1 MALVGTLSFNFQV
14 ILPLLASQTWHGTA
28 TTYALLTTA
37 MGVGS
42 VLGALAA
49 GARNRV
55 SPQLLVVSAA
65 AFGAVELAAA
75 IAPVLPLQV
84 AALVPLGAVSVTFA
98 AGINS
103 TLQLGADPLLRG
115 RVMALYSVVF
125 IGSTPIGAPLV
136 GWLSEAAGPRA
147 GLVLGGSA
155 ALIAAVGAR
164 IAYSRTQTAA
174 GEGAPSS
181 SAVSR
186 RIALSFA
193 RRSHAPA
200 SGARRRAEAGSS
212 SITSSNCTRVAP
224 SPSRSSE

>member
-1 MALVGTLSFNFQV
+1 M
-14 ILPLLASQTWHGTA
+14 
-28 TTYALLTTA
+28 
-37 MGVGS
+37 
-42 VLGALAA
+42 
-49 GARNRV
+49 
-55 SPQLLVVSAA
+55 
-65 AFGAVELAAA
+65 
-75 IAPVLPLQV
+75 APVLPLQI

-147 GLVLGGSA
+147 GLVLGGTA
-155 ALIAAVGAR
+155 ALIAAIGSRAAYAR
-164 IAYSRTQTAA
+164 TSQAA
-174 GEGAPSS
+174 AADGEP
-181 SAVSR
+181 AVSSVSARR

-200 SGARRRAEAGSS
+200 IGASRRAEAGSS
-212 SITSSNCTRVAP
+212 SMTSSKRTRVAP
-224 SPSRSSE
+224 EPSGSRK